1 MKRYFGYFDEKIAKR
16 RAADANYT
24 LKGLRKGKIEIN
36 ILWLPLKEIECNQ
49 S

>member
-1 MKRYFGYFDEKIAKR
+1 MKRYFGYLYEKIAKR

-24 LKGLRKGKIEIN
+24 LKGLRIGKIKIN
-36 ILWLPLKEIECNQ
+36 ILWLHLEEIECNQ